1 MPTWRRILQRV
12 LGARRPEVNTGLESE
27 HPVDKSL
34 DANLDHIKQLFADSA
49 DLVCRR
55 LQVGQR
61 AAALV
66 YLKGIT
72 NSQLIQQGIA
82 QPLLNCQ
89 RSSSLEDI
97 LACLGVSDYA
107 NMEDLHQALQQM
119 MDGRVLLICQGI
131 PFAVAIDVVDFPK
144 RNIDEAESDAV
155 VSGPLD
161 SFIESIEDNLALIR
175 RRLRTPHFK
184 SKIMRLGILSR
195 TPVAICYLVDRVDR
209 QLLEEVEQRLQR
221 MQAREDLPKV
231 LDSYYVMESIS
242 DHPLSPFP
250 QVLQTERPDVIV
262 AHLVEGRVSILVDG
276 SPVALV
282 VPAAFFDLLQTADDY
297 YIHPLFASAARWL
310 RLSALFITTS
320 VSALYVAVTT
330 FHYEVIP
337 SKLVNTVAQT
347 RGEVPLSSFSEAI
360 ILEITVDLLR
370 EATIRLP
377 TKVGQ
382 VIGVVGALV
391 VGQAAVQAGLVG
403 PLLVIV
409 VAIATIAGFAIPN
422 NEQATALRML
432 RFPMILAA
440 NYLSGFGMII
450 VMVAVLTHLASMDS
464 LGEPYM
470 RPVAP
475 LKLRQLKDVILR
487 PFRKV

>member
-1 MPTWRRILQRV
+1 MPIWRRLLQKV
-12 LGARRPEVNTGLESE
+12 IGSHRPEVNTGLEAKHTVE
-27 HPVDKSL
+27 KSL
-34 DANLDHIKQLFADSA
+34 NANLGYIAQLFADSA

-61 AAALV
+61 PAALV

-82 QPLLNCQ
+82 KPLLGCK
-89 RSSSLEDI
+89 RGSTLDEI
-97 LACLGVSDYA
+97 LACLSVSDYA
-107 NMEDLHQALQQM
+107 TMDDLHQALQQM
-119 MDGRVLLICQGI
+119 LDGRVLLLCQGM
-131 PFAVAIDVVDFPK
+131 ATVVAIDVVGFPK
-144 RNIDEAESDAV
+144 RSIVEAETDAAI
-155 VSGPLD
+155 SGPLD
-161 SFIESIEDNLALIR
+161 GFIESIEDNLALIR

-184 SKIMRLGILSR
+184 SKTMRLGILSR
-195 TPVAICYLVDRVDR
+195 TPVAICYLEDRVDR
-209 QLLEEVEQRLQR
+209 QLLAEVEQRLQR
-221 MQAREDLPKV
+221 VQAKEELPKV

-250 QVLQTERPDVIV
+250 QALQTERPDVI
-262 AHLVEGRVSILVDG
+262 AANLVEGRVGLLVDG

-282 VPAAFFDLLQTADDY
+282 VPAAFFDFFQTADDY
-297 YIHPLFASAARWL
+297 YVHPLFATAGRWL
-310 RLSALFITTS
+310 RLSAVFVTTS

-337 SKLVNTVAQT
+337 SKLVNAVAQT
-347 RGEVPLSSFSEAI
+347 RGVVPLSSFSEAI
-360 ILEITVDLLR
+360 IMEVTVDLLR

-409 VAIATIAGFAIPN
+409 VAISTIAGFAVPN

-432 RFPMILAA
+432 RFPLILAA
-440 NYLSGFGMII
+440 TLLSGFGMVFVWAAI
-450 VMVAVLTHLASMDS
+450 LTHLASMDS
-464 LGEPYM
+464 MGEPYM
-470 RPVAP
+470 RPLAP
-475 LKLRQLKDVILR
+475 LKLKQLKDILVR
-487 PFRKV
+487 PFRQV